1 MSSLKKDEQ
10 LRREGMSYALRVAKE
25 NGVEGL
31 ENELHRR
38 NASEVPLR
46 ITKAQMQQYSE
57 SVKENVVNHI
67 LLLSLVTLRDE
78 FEFGAKRLKQFQE
91 RFTDKA
97 SCIAGDWT
105 TWEERVKVLA
115 EEVGIEYVE
124 YMKDVTVRV

>member
-105 TWEERVKVLA
+105 TWEEQVKVLA
-115 EEVGIEYVE
+115 EKVGIEYVE
-124 YMKDVTVRV
+124 YIKDVTVRV

>member
-105 TWEERVKVLA
+105 TWEEQVKVLA
-115 EEVGIEYVE
+115 EEVDIEYVE

>member
-10 LRREGMSYALRVAKE
+10 LRCEGMSYALRVAKE

-105 TWEERVKVLA
+105 TWEEQVKVLA

>member
-10 LRREGMSYALRVAKE
+10 LRREGMSYALSVAKE

-105 TWEERVKVLA
+105 TWEEQVKVLA

>member
-57 SVKENVVNHI
+57 SVK
-67 LLLSLVTLRDE
+67 
-78 FEFGAKRLKQFQE
+78 
-91 RFTDKA
+91 
-97 SCIAGDWT
+97 
-105 TWEERVKVLA
+105 
-115 EEVGIEYVE
+115 
-124 YMKDVTVRV
+124 

>member
-10 LRREGMSYALRVAKE
+10 LRREGMSYALRVAKK

-105 TWEERVKVLA
+105 TWEEQVKVLA

-124 YMKDVTVRV
+124 YMKDVTVSV

>member
-105 TWEERVKVLA
+105 TWEEQVKVLA

-124 YMKDVTVRV
+124 YIKDVTVRV

>member
-91 RFTDKA
+91 RFTDNA

-105 TWEERVKVLA
+105 TWEEQVKVLA

>member
-1 MSSLKKDEQ
+1 MAKLSKETQ
-10 LRREGMSYALRVAKE
+10 WRNEGMAYALKIAKE
-25 NGVEGL
+25 SGVNALEEELKMRGL
-31 ENELHRR
+31 TD
-38 NASEVPLR
+38 VPLR
-46 ITKAQMQQYSE
+46 VNKQKAQE
-57 SVKENVVNHI
+57 FCDNVKENVVNHV

-105 TWEERVKVLA
+105 TWEEQVKVLA

>member
-25 NGVEGL
+25 NGIEGL

-105 TWEERVKVLA
+105 TWEEQVKVLA

-124 YMKDVTVRV
+124 YIKDVTVRV

>member
-10 LRREGMSYALRVAKE
+10 LRREGMSYALSVAKE

-105 TWEERVKVLA
+105 TWEEQVKVLA

-124 YMKDVTVRV
+124 YMKDVTVSV

>member
-10 LRREGMSYALRVAKE
+10 LRREGMSYALRVAKK

-78 FEFGAKRLKQFQE
+78 FEFGARRLKQFQE

-105 TWEERVKVLA
+105 TWEEQVKVLA

-124 YMKDVTVRV
+124 YMKDVTVSV

>member
-10 LRREGMSYALRVAKE
+10 LRREGLSYALSVAKE

-105 TWEERVKVLA
+105 TWEEQVKVLA

>member
-46 ITKAQMQQYSE
+46 ITKAQM
-57 SVKENVVNHI
+57 KN
-67 LLLSLVTLRDE
+67 R
-78 FEFGAKRLKQFQE
+78 
-91 RFTDKA
+91 
-97 SCIAGDWT
+97 
-105 TWEERVKVLA
+105 
-115 EEVGIEYVE
+115 
-124 YMKDVTVRV
+124 

>member
-10 LRREGMSYALRVAKE
+10 LRREGMSYALRVTKE
-25 NGVEGL
+25 DGVEGL

-105 TWEERVKVLA
+105 TWEEQVKVLA

>member
-105 TWEERVKVLA
+105 TWEEQVKVLA

>member
-31 ENELHRR
+31 VNELHRR

-105 TWEERVKVLA
+105 TWEEQVKVLA